1 LPPGLLRGLLGVE
14 PAQLPLLHLLH
25 LCRGAG
31 GALPLLT
38 GALHHDWP
46 EVERGIAGLVA
57 EVEGRGV
64 RLLTGQ
70 MVTAVEQGSGGVC
83 MITAEGRILR
93 SKLLV
98 ICINPR

>member
-1 LPPGLLRGLLGVE
+1 MPPGLLRGLLGVE

-70 MVTAVEQGSGGVC
+70 MVTAVEQVLGQETLHEKSWLEDALS
-83 MITAEGRILR
+83 T
-93 SKLLV
+93 
-98 ICINPR
+98 ICCPG